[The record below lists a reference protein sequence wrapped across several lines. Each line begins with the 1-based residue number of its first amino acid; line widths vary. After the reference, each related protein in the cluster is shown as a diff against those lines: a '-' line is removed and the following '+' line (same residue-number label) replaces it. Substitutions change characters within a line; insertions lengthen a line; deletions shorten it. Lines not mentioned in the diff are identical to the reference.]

1 MQKENEYPL
10 CHHCRT
16 VKKFGPVL
24 KRKRRTIIPR
34 KQKPKNK
41 KRKPTI
47 EVIDEEESD
56 EDPELFEDNED
67 GQEVSDYQKQLED
80 NFGVEDEETF
90 GLNQEEVEEV
100 TSEEEENFSN
110 SNSSP
115 ITGEVAVE
123 DLLEGSD
130 ED

>member
-1 MQKENEYPL
+1 MSILFVTTAEQLRSLVQFWREKGGQLYQESRNL
-10 CHHCRT
+10 RT
-16 VKKFGPVL
+16 
-24 KRKRRTIIPR
+24 RE
-34 KQKPKNK
+34 
-41 KRKPTI
+41 PTI

-100 TSEEEENFSN
+100 TGEEEENFSN

-115 ITGEVAVE
+115 ITGESLVAVE
-123 DLLEGSD
+123 DLLGGSD